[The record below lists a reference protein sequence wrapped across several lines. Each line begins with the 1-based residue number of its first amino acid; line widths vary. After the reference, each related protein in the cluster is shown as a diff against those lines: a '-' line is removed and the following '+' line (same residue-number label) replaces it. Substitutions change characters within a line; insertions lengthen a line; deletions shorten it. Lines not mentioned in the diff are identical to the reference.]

1 MSEPREVRL
10 PADLCVAAEQRFGST
25 FGSVDELVVFLL
37 RELVRGD
44 TLDLDQADQA
54 AVEQRL
60 RDLGYL

>member
-1 MSEPREVRL
+1 
-10 PADLCVAAEQRFGST
+10 
-25 FGSVDELVVFLL
+25 VDELVVFLL